1 MDRPDGVAD
10 VFEFDGTAHI
20 DKPRTRLMVEHGF
33 GGEWVD
39 AFNIG
44 CGHGISR
51 TACTAQYNE
60 DNPRNPS
67 IMPFC
72 GRRTVIDS
80 NGMDLD
86 TPTSIAAVDLGS
98 NSFHMVVAQTANGQF
113 KIVDRVREMVRLAA
127 GLGPDNIIDAAA
139 MERGIETLHRFGERI
154 RDFDSDNVRVVG
166 TNTLRKARNGRE
178 FLARGEAALGFPI
191 DVIAG
196 REEARLIYLGVSH
209 GLEDESDLRLVI
221 DIGGGSTELILG
233 RRFDPLLMESLHMGC
248 VSMSGALFADGTI
261 TAQAMQRAELRAQQE
276 LGPIEAMYRDQGWQ
290 SVIGASGTNIAIRD
304 VIVANGW
311 SKDGIT
317 RGSLEQLRELMIG
330 AGHIDKLTLEG
341 LSDERRPVFA
351 GGVAILLAIF
361 HTLGIEHMRVS
372 SRALREGLLYDL
384 LGRIQDEDVREQT
397 VAGLLDGYAIDR
409 AQAHRVFTT
418 AKEFWEQV
426 ESSWDLGRE
435 ADIQLLHWAGSL
447 HEIGSAISHSQYHKH
462 GGYLL
467 AHLDMPGFSRGEQRR
482 LAVLVRGHRRKWP
495 NAEFDTIP
503 DPARAPLERLCV
515 LLRLAVVLHR
525 RRSET
530 PLPEIRVKA
539 DGNKIR
545 LRFPEGWLKVHQLTN
560 ADLDTEA
567 NYLKTAGLKLKFK

>member
-1 MDRPDGVAD
+1 MDA
-10 VFEFDGTAHI
+10 EI
-20 DKPRTRLMVEHGF
+20 
-33 GGEWVD
+33 
-39 AFNIG
+39 
-44 CGHGISR
+44 
-51 TACTAQYNE
+51 
-60 DNPRNPS
+60 
-67 IMPFC
+67 
-72 GRRTVIDS
+72 
-80 NGMDLD
+80 
-86 TPTSIAAVDLGS
+86 PTSIAAVDLGS
-98 NSFHMVVAQTANGQF
+98 NSFHMVVAQTAKGQF
-113 KIVDRVREMVRLAA
+113 KVIDRVRDTVRLAA
-127 GLGPDNIIDAAA
+127 GLGADNMLDTAAI
-139 MERGIETLHRFGERI
+139 ERGVETLHRFGERI
-154 RDFDSDNVRVVG
+154 RDFDPENVRVVG
-166 TNTLRKARNGRE
+166 TNTLRKARNGQE

-248 VSMSGALFADGTI
+248 VSMSTALFPDGTI
-261 TAQAMQRAELRAQQE
+261 SADAMQKAELRAQQE
-276 LGPIEAMYRDQGWQ
+276 LEPIEAQYREHAWQ

-317 RGSLEQLRELMIG
+317 RASLEQLRESMIA
-330 AGHIDKLTLEG
+330 AGHIEKLNLEG

-372 SRALREGLLYDL
+372 SQALREGLLYDL

-397 VAGLLDGYAIDR
+397 VTGLLDSYAVDR
-409 AQAHRVFTT
+409 AQANRVYLT
-418 AKEFWEQV
+418 AKALWEQV
-426 ESSWDLGRE
+426 RESWDLDHE
-435 ADIQLLHWAGSL
+435 VYSQLLRWAAQV

-467 AHLDMPGFSRGEQRR
+467 QHLDMPGFSRGEQRH

-495 NAEFDTIP
+495 GMEFGTVA
-503 DPARAPLERLCV
+503 DPIRPALERLCV

-530 PLPEIRVKA
+530 PLPEIQVKA
-539 DGNKIR
+539 GGRKIK
-545 LRFPEGWLKVHQLTN
+545 LRFPEGWLGVHQLTT
-560 ADLDTEA
+560 ADLETEA
-567 NYLKTAGLKLKFK
+567 SYLKTAGFKLKFK